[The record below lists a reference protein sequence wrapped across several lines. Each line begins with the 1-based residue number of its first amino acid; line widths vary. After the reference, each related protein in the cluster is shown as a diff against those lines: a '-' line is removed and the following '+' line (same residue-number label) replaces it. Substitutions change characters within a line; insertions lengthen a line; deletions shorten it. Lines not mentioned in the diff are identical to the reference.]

1 MRHYPANSPEAAG
14 RLLALALLAD
24 GAIDP
29 AELAVLQRQEILE
42 RLGLSAKQFDTLIH
56 EFCEDLLASA
66 HRSPCGNLELGC
78 QSLRHLFADVRDRR
92 LQRELLRAMLAIV
105 HADVRLGEGEA
116 TLLML
121 ATESWD
127 MQLYEAARIDVSRGR
142 RWAPAGAAG
151 LASS

>member
-1 MRHYPANSPEAAG
+1 MRHYPANSSKAAG

-42 RLGLSAKQFDTLIH
+42 RLGLSEEQFDSLIH

-66 HRSPCGNLELGC
+66 HRSPAGHLELGR
-78 QSLRHLFADVRDRR
+78 QALRRLFDDVRDRR
-92 LQRELLRAMLAIV
+92 LQRELLRVMLAIV
-105 HADVRLGEGEA
+105 HADVRVGEGEA

-127 MQLYEAARIDVSRGR
+127 MQLYEAARIDVPRGR
-142 RWAPAGAAG
+142 RWA
-151 LASS
+151 ASASLTASA